1 MGRSLFDTAPYDA
14 DTLKMLRQAFD
25 DVWQEMTGNYHA
37 PAMIEDRRN
46 RLATI
51 ILGFG
56 DGGERDLARM
66 KTCATKL
73 VARGVRLNASDTEN
87 AGDRAREL
95 SIFDGR

>member
-1 MGRSLFDTAPYDA
+1 
-14 DTLKMLRQAFD
+14 
-25 DVWQEMTGNYHA
+25 
-37 PAMIEDRRN
+37 MIEDRRN

-73 VARGVRLNASDTEN
+73 VARGVRLNASDT
-87 AGDRAREL
+87 
-95 SIFDGR
+95 